1 MLRKHEGQIND
12 IIELIENIEGDNL
25 TLIEVGSYMG
35 ESMELFAKSGKFKKI
50 NASQDGHHTYQCRM
64 LSCSQGWWPG

>member
-1 MLRKHEGQIND
+1 MEGCFMSAQNNYIYLPTKLFVIN
-12 IIELIENIEGDNL
+12 NQNC
-25 TLIEVGSYMG
+25 
-35 ESMELFAKSGKFKKI
+35 FSGKFKKI